1 LLQQSPDRRICA
13 GAASPYC
20 GLTAEQERQNVKQ
33 WELSGIT
40 IDVSGQQGLIDV
52 PAGRPDRFRV
62 LVDQCP
68 ALIWTTDPSLVFTSS
83 LGGGL
88 AALGIGP
95 NQLVGVSLLELINEA
110 APDPNP
116 LAAHQRAL
124 EGETVSFEM
133 RWGDRVFQARVG
145 PLLDGRGACIGTV
158 CVALD
163 TTEANLQTRA
173 LGVATPA

>member
-1 LLQQSPDRRICA
+1 VAEAP
-13 GAASPYC
+13 AS
-20 GLTAEQERQNVKQ
+20 
-33 WELSGIT
+33 
-40 IDVSGQQGLIDV
+40 
-52 PAGRPDRFRV
+52 RPDRFRV

-68 ALIWTTDPSLVFTSS
+68 ALIWTTDSSLVFTSS

-88 AALGIGP
+88 AELGLGP
-95 NQLVGVSLLELINEA
+95 NQLVGVSLLELLNED

-133 RWGDRVFQARVG
+133 RWGDLVFRARVG
-145 PLLDGRGACIGTV
+145 PLLDGRGGCIGTV

-163 TTEANLQTRA
+163 STGITLQARA
-173 LGVATPA
+173 VGVAMPA

>member
-1 LLQQSPDRRICA
+1 M
-13 GAASPYC
+13 
-20 GLTAEQERQNVKQ
+20 KQ
-33 WELSGIT
+33 WELTGVT
-40 IDVSGQQGLIDV
+40 IDFSGQERLVDAPV
-52 PAGRPDRFRV
+52 GRPDRFRV

-95 NQLVGVSLLELINEA
+95 NQLVGVSLLELVNEED
-110 APDPNP
+110 PDPNP

-124 EGETVSFEM
+124 QGETVSFEM

-163 TTEANLQTRA
+163 ATEATLQARA

>member
-1 LLQQSPDRRICA
+1 M
-13 GAASPYC
+13 
-20 GLTAEQERQNVKQ
+20 KQ
-33 WELSGIT
+33 WELSGVT
-40 IDVSGQQGLIDV
+40 IDVSGL
-52 PAGRPDRFRV
+52 GRVVEAQPRPPDRFRV

-68 ALIWTTDPSLVFTSS
+68 ALLWTTDSSLVFTSS

-88 AALGIGP
+88 TALGIGP
-95 NQLVGVSLLELINEA
+95 NQLVGVSLLELVNDD

-124 EGETVSFEM
+124 QGETVTFEM

-145 PLLDGRGACIGTV
+145 PLHDARGVCIGTV

-163 TTEANLQTRA
+163 ATEASAHLRGRTTG
-173 LGVATPA
+173 LATPA